1 MNAHP
6 VRTQFSLDHGPGRHR
21 IGLIALASDYV
32 VERDFMNMRPSDD
45 VVVFVSRVLNVNPC
59 TVENLK
65 TMGPRLSGA
74 ASLIVPDGRVDVIAY
89 CCTSGT
95 TAMGYDA
102 VASSIQETRIDVPV
116 VTPITAGLL
125 ALEKFGAKR
134 VAVLTPYVDDV
145 NRALITY
152 IENNGPRVTA
162 LTSFLMA
169 DDNQMAGIP
178 PDTIFEAALEADRPD
193 ADALFISCTAIR
205 AVDVIGKIEQ
215 ALGKPVVCANQ
226 ALFWQSL
233 RVAGYTNPVSGYGEL
248 LSMDA
253 E

>member
-1 MNAHP
+1 
-6 VRTQFSLDHGPGRHR
+6 
-21 IGLIALASDYV
+21 
-32 VERDFMNMRPSDD
+32 
-45 VVVFVSRVLNVNPC
+45 
-59 TVENLK
+59 
-65 TMGPRLSGA
+65 MGPRLSGA

-125 ALEKFGAKR
+125 ALEKFGAKN

-145 NRALITY
+145 NRVLITY
-152 IENNGPRVTA
+152 IEDNGPRVTA
-162 LTSFLMA
+162 LTSFLIA
-169 DDNQMAGIP
+169 DDNKMAGIP
-178 PDTIFEAALEADRPD
+178 PDTIFAAALEADRPD

-205 AVDVIGKIEQ
+205 AVDVAEKIEQ
-215 ALGKPVVCANQ
+215 ALGKPVICANQ

-233 RVAGYTNPVSGYGEL
+233 RVAGYTDPVSGYGEL
-248 LSMDA
+248 LSMAA